1 MERGI
6 RDLVATSLWTLAFML
21 AVDSVLNAAFR
32 MPSDPRVKPSPMA
45 YYLGYG
51 RSLEGKFR
59 DIVRD
64 GDSASTPFAR
74 AGWLEPAVP
83 VTSPGRGRH
92 RVVAYG
98 QSFTFQVLAG
108 LTELDSTYA
117 VDRRGGP
124 SSPPS
129 HLYALWKATPRPVK
143 PEIAV
148 FGVLASSLR
157 GMNASTGATWQF
169 EVPPP
174 FTYPRYHL
182 DSSGSLVSGPLP
194 VRSLNDLRA
203 ALRDPKRL
211 REWEAQLARDDDWY
225 EPYLWRETW
234 LDESVIV
241 RLVRRAWYQRAFH
254 QRMKKLHDRDGFTPD
269 AEALPVVRSI
279 LAAFVSDCR
288 AEGTLPVVLLFEDRE
303 YRDHLSRAVGP
314 DLHRLGVIWIASH
327 QWVDPDNPTDALPG
341 RHFTPEANRR
351 IAAEL
356 LRRIR
361 EARSSSREAE
371 RSRSAA
377 GTAPAKAPSAGHRA
391 SDGA

>member
-6 RDLVATSLWTLAFML
+6 RDLVATSLWTLAFVL
-21 AVDSVLNAAFR
+21 AVDGVLNAAFR
-32 MPSDPRVKPSPMA
+32 MPSDPRVKPSQMA

-51 RSLEGKFR
+51 RSLEGKLR

-64 GDSASTPFAR
+64 RDSTCTPFAR
-74 AGWLEPAVP
+74 AGWLEPALP
-83 VTSPGRGRH
+83 VTAPGPGRR
-92 RVVAYG
+92 RIVAYG
-98 QSFTFQVLAG
+98 QSFTFQVMAG

-129 HLYALWKATPRPVK
+129 HLYALWQATPRPVK
-143 PEIAV
+143 PDIAV

-182 DSSGSLVSGPLP
+182 DSSGSLVAGSLP
-194 VRSLNDLRA
+194 VRSLNDVRA

-211 REWEAQLARDDDWY
+211 REWEAQLARDDEWY
-225 EPYLWRETW
+225 EPYLWRQSW

-254 QRMKKLHDRDGFTPD
+254 QRMKKLHGPQGFAENT
-269 AEALPVVRSI
+269 EALPVMRSI
-279 LAAFVSDCR
+279 LASFVRDCR

-303 YRDHLSRAVGP
+303 YLDHLSRAVGP
-314 DLHRLGVIWIASH
+314 DLDRLGVIWIASH
-327 QWVDPDNPTDALPG
+327 QMVDPGNPSDALPG
-341 RHFTPEANRR
+341 RHFTRNANRR
-351 IAAEL
+351 IAMEL

-361 EARSSSREAE
+361 RDLPPAGEAE

-377 GTAPAKAPSAGHRA
+377 GPAPANAAPAGHRA
-391 SDGA
+391 ADGA

>member
-1 MERGI
+1 MERGN
-6 RDLVATSLWTLAFML
+6 RDLVATSLWTLAFVL

-32 MPSDPRVKPSPMA
+32 MPSDPRVKPSQMA

-64 GDSASTPFAR
+64 GDSTCTPFAR
-74 AGWLEPAVP
+74 AGWLEPAQP
-83 VTSPGRGRH
+83 VTSPGPGRR

-98 QSFTFQVLAG
+98 QSFTFQVTAG
-108 LTELDSTYA
+108 LSELDSTFV

-129 HLYALWKATPRPVK
+129 HLYALWQATPRRTNAD
-143 PEIAV
+143 IAV

-174 FTYPRYHL
+174 FTYPRYRL
-182 DSSGSLVSGPLP
+182 DASGSLVSGPLP
-194 VRSLNDLRA
+194 VRSLNDVRA

-225 EPYLWRETW
+225 EPYFWRETW

-254 QRMKKLHDRDGFTPD
+254 QRMKKLHRRDGFAPD
-269 AEALPVVRSI
+269 AEAIPVTRSI
-279 LAAFVSDCR
+279 LASFVRDCR

-303 YRDHLSRAVGP
+303 YLDHLSRAVGP
-314 DLHRLGVIWIASH
+314 DLDRLGVIWIASH
-327 QWVDPDNPTDALPG
+327 QWVDPGNPSDALPG
-341 RHFTPEANRR
+341 RHFTQQANRR
-351 IAAEL
+351 IAGEL

-361 EARSSSREAE
+361 EERPSGRKADRSH
-371 RSRSAA
+371 SAA
-377 GTAPAKAPSAGHRA
+377 GELPRQRPTG
-391 SDGA
+391 

>member
-6 RDLVATSLWTLAFML
+6 RDLVATSLWTLAFVL

-32 MPSDPRVKPSPMA
+32 MPSDPRVKPSQMA

-64 GDSASTPFAR
+64 DDSTSTPFAK
-74 AGWLEPAVP
+74 AGWLEPAQP
-83 VTSPGRGRH
+83 VTAPGPGRR
-92 RVVAYG
+92 RIVAYG
-98 QSFTFQVLAG
+98 QSFTFQVMAG
-108 LTELDSTYA
+108 LTEQDSTFV

-129 HLYALWKATPRPVK
+129 HLYALWQSTPRRDRAD
-143 PEIAV
+143 IAV
-148 FGVLASSLR
+148 FGVLASSIR

-182 DSSGSLVSGPLP
+182 DSSGSLVAGPLP
-194 VRSLNDLRA
+194 VRSLDDVRA
-203 ALRDPKRL
+203 ALRDPNRL
-211 REWEAQLARDDDWY
+211 REWEVQLERDDEWY
-225 EPYLWRETW
+225 EPYFWRQTW

-254 QRMKKLHDRDGFTPD
+254 QRVKKLHGPRGF
-269 AEALPVVRSI
+269 AEDTEAIPVMRSI
-279 LAAFVSDCR
+279 LASFVRDCR
-288 AEGTLPVVLLFEDRE
+288 AEGTLPVVLLIEDRE
-303 YRDHLSRAVGP
+303 YLDHLSRAVGP
-314 DLHRLGVIWIASH
+314 DLDRLGVIWIASH
-327 QWVDPDNPTDALPG
+327 QWVDPGNPADALPG
-341 RHFTPEANRR
+341 RHFSQEANRR
-351 IAAEL
+351 IALEL

-361 EARSSSREAE
+361 GEMPPGGQSE

-377 GTAPAKAPSAGHRA
+377 ETAPVRTPKSERRA
-391 SDGA
+391 ADGA